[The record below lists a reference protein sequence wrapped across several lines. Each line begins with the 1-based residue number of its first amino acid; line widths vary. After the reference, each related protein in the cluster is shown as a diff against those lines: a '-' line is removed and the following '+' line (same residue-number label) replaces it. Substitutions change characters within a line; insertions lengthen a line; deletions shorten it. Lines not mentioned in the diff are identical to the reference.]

1 MSAADRFYQIERQ
14 IMVGRAR
21 GNLTEALEDE
31 LLEESDELWRLMT
44 EVERAEADQRV
55 RVYAATEAPED
66 LRLVDRVIVRGDVFA
81 PRMAA

>member
-31 LLEESDELWRLMT
+31 LLEESDELWRLM
-44 EVERAEADQRV
+44 EADLRV
-55 RVYAATEAPED
+55 RVYVATEAPED